1 MVWGLSFS
9 WKQKWTVDTIHRS
22 WFHSFI
28 QLRSKKKDLTDVY
41 HERHWKWYWYHDI
54 IVWNVWWIA
63 VYCSV
68 SDIKDTAQWYVGSRT
83 LLACGRSCQ
92 ETRKIRP
99 LSEIYWSLSPQN
111 RSTVSTQR
119 TFSTG
124 FIHLKFLVLN

>member
-28 QLRSKKKDLTDVY
+28 QLRSKKKRLNRCLSWTTLKIVLIL
-41 HERHWKWYWYHDI
+41 WYNCLKSLMNCRVLFRQWY
-54 IVWNVWWIA
+54 
-63 VYCSV
+63 Y
-68 SDIKDTAQWYVGSRT
+68 TAQWYVGSRT

-92 ETRKIRP
+92 ETRNIRP